1 MNNKKKS
8 PTITQRAIVEN
19 INNIIRVNKMYKC
32 KGYKM
37 FLDDNSIEIIYKNST
52 YIVTATQINNDLY
65 WHLEPY
71 NNSYFETKIDK
82 NINSFNMVI
91 AAIHDN
97 ETIHK

>member
-8 PTITQRAIVEN
+8 STITQRAIVEN
-19 INNIIRVNKMYKC
+19 INKIIKVNKIYKC

-37 FLDDNSIEIIYKNST
+37 FLNDNSIEIIYNNST
-52 YIVTATQINNDLY
+52 YTVTATQINNDLY

-71 NNSYFETKIDK
+71 NNSYFETKIDN
-82 NINSFNMVI
+82 NINSFDIVI
-91 AAIHDN
+91 AAINDN